1 VSHRIGYSL
10 VPILSVAFLL
20 SGCNLPI
27 GASSKEA
34 TATPQAINR
43 PTTES
48 VSLPTQTSAM
58 EITSSGE
65 ATLAPQILA
74 TPYAQ
79 EPAAGICGMAEGTWV
94 TVTIYPDIPDP
105 RCVQVR
111 GDQKLIVVNQTQDT
125 INLSIGPFH
134 TSINPGEDARLDQ
147 PFGSYLAPGVHL
159 VEVQPCCGGTIV
171 LKEG

>member
-1 VSHRIGYSL
+1 MSHRIGYSL
-10 VPILSVAFLL
+10 VQILSFAFLL

-34 TATPQAINR
+34 TATPQAMNR

-48 VSLPTQTSAM
+48 VSLPTVTSAM
-58 EITSSGE
+58 ETTSAGE
-65 ATLAPQILA
+65 ATLAPHILA

-79 EPAAGICGMAEGTWV
+79 EPAAGICGMSEGTWV

-111 GDQKLIVVNQTQDT
+111 GHQKLIVVNQTPDT
-125 INLSIGPFH
+125 INVTIGPFH

-159 VEVQPCCGGTIV
+159 LDVQPCCGGTIL
-171 LKEG
+171 LK